1 MVHRYCEEFGC
12 SVTQAIYDLE
22 NAPYG
27 LIYEVLDLR
36 GFMRVKTQLDNA
48 KDKKDG
54 PTGPMAVRVWAA
66 TQAVLTDRKEQR
78 LGPNSG

>member
-1 MVHRYCEEFGC
+1 M
-12 SVTQAIYDLE
+12 YDLE

-27 LIYEVLDLR
+27 LILEVLDLR
-36 GFMRVKTQLDNA
+36 GFMRVKAQLDNA

-54 PTGPMAVRVWAA
+54 PRGPMATRVWAA
-66 TQAVLTDRKEQR
+66 WAAVEADRKEQR

>member
-27 LIYEVLDLR
+27 LICEVLDLR
-36 GFMRVKTQLDNA
+36 HFMRVKSQLDAA
-48 KDKKDG
+48 KKKEDA
-54 PTGPMAVRVWAA
+54 PVGPMAARVWDAM
-66 TQAVLTDRKEQR
+66 QAILTERREQR